1 MINERQENL
10 EKFAQVAIK
19 VGLNLQPGQKLII
32 RAPIKTIDFVR
43 ELARIAYQTGA
54 RLVDVQLL
62 DEELRLIRHQYAPRD
77 SFEEVSKW
85 PIQALL
91 EAARTGDAVLR
102 VHAEN
107 PDLLKDQDKELV
119 SLEQKIMDKHME
131 PFRSLIG
138 KNKFNWTIVSAP
150 TRSWAKKV
158 FPKEPE
164 EVLIDKM
171 WDAIFNTTRL
181 KHEDPI
187 RHWQEHA
194 QGLKARALYLNKKQY
209 KFLYYKGLG
218 TDLKIG
224 LPEGH
229 IWQAADMETKSGI
242 RYIANMPTEEIFT
255 APHRSRVE
263 GIVSCSKPLNY
274 AGNLIHNFTLKFEKG
289 RVVEVWAEEGKEIL
303 EKLIKTDEGSARL
316 GEVALVPH
324 SSPISQSGLIFYNT
338 LFDENAAS
346 HIALGKAYAF
356 CVKGGEKLS
365 KSELKKAGLN
375 NSLVHVDFMI
385 GSDKL
390 DIDGETRTGR
400 REPIM
405 RQGEWAFVLN

>member
-1 MINERQENL
+1 MMDKTENL
-10 EKFAQVAIK
+10 KKFAQVAIK

-32 RAPIKTIDFVR
+32 RAPIETIDFVR
-43 ELARIAYQTGA
+43 ELARTAYQAGA
-54 RLVDVQLL
+54 RLVDVQWL
-62 DEELRLIRHQYAPRD
+62 DEELRLIRHKYAPRD
-77 SFEEVSKW
+77 SFEEISKW

-91 EAARTGDAVLR
+91 EAARAGDAVLR
-102 VHAEN
+102 VHSEN
-107 PDLLKDQDKELV
+107 PDLLKDQDAELV

-131 PFRSLIG
+131 PFRSFIG
-138 KNKFNWTIVSAP
+138 QNKFNWTIVSAP
-150 TRSWAKKV
+150 TFAWARKV
-158 FPKEPE
+158 FPNESE
-164 EVLIDKM
+164 EILLDRM
-171 WDAIFNTTRL
+171 WEVIFHTTRL
-181 KHEDPI
+181 KYEDPVQ
-187 RHWQEHA
+187 HWQEHA
-194 QGLKARALYLNKKQY
+194 QSLKERALYLNKKQY
-209 KFLYYKGLG
+209 EFLHYKGPG

-224 LPEGH
+224 LPKGH

-255 APHRSRVE
+255 APHRNQVE

-274 AGNLIHNFTLKFEKG
+274 AGNLIHNFTLRFEKG
-289 RVVEVWAEEGKEIL
+289 RVVEVRAEEGGEVL

-356 CVKGGEKLS
+356 CIKGGEKMS
-365 KSELKKAGLN
+365 KLELKEVGLN
-375 NSLVHVDFMI
+375 DSLVHVDFMI

-390 DIDGETRTGR
+390 DIDGETKTGIL
-400 REPIM
+400 EPIM